1 MKAKDLRERSA
12 EDLKE
17 LEKALT
23 AELFQSRMKNF
34 TNRLDNTSS
43 LGKQRKVIARVKT
56 TLQQKALGI
65 EPVMAAGKVDGKKPS
80 KKASKK

>member
-1 MKAKDLRERSA
+1 MKAKDLRERSP

-34 TNRLDNTSS
+34 TNRLDNTAS

-56 TLQQKALGI
+56 TLRQKALGI
-65 EPVMAAGKVDGKKPS
+65 EPVKTGATKATKGKK
-80 KKASKK
+80 K

>member
-56 TLQQKALGI
+56 TLRQKALGI
-65 EPVMAAGKVDGKKPS
+65 EPVKVDGKAAGKA